1 MRGRDPETG
10 DFLAPSRSQRKRDA
24 EAVLE
29 LAEQLVALPA
39 QQLAKLPLP
48 DPILDAVTD
57 TRRIHSHI
65 ARKRQLHYLAKLM
78 RREDDELLDQLRAQ
92 LGHDRSEARRET
104 AQLHRIEQWRDR
116 LLKDGDAALGE
127 LADLH
132 PDLDRHH
139 LRQLIRTAHEER
151 LHNRPPKAFREIFQT
166 LKRAFEDDGAQ
177 TADQETAEDDSE

>member
-1 MRGRDPETG
+1 MRGRDPDSG
-10 DFLAPSRSQRKRDA
+10 DFLSPSRSQRKRDA
-24 EAVLE
+24 EAVLG
-29 LAEQLVALPA
+29 LAEQLVALPP

-48 DPILDAVTD
+48 DPIADAVAE
-57 TRRIHSHI
+57 TRRISAHI

-78 RREDDELLDQLRAQ
+78 RREDDELLDQLRSQ

-104 AQLHRIEQWRDR
+104 AQLHRIEHWRER

-139 LRQLIRTAHEER
+139 LRQLVRAAHEEH
-151 LHNRPPKAFREIFQT
+151 LQNKPPKAFREIFQE
-166 LKRAFEDDGAQ
+166 LKRAFEEPGAGE
-177 TADQETAEDDSE
+177 TAD